1 MVEKRQLSPAVLL
14 GISFLSFIAIGLP
27 HGILNIAWT
36 YMQDTFHVSLESL
49 GVLLSAGT
57 IGYLVSAF
65 TSGRL
70 SAVIGL
76 GYFLALGAACEVI
89 GVVGFIIA
97 PSWETLLLAALTASF
112 GGGMIDAGMNTFV
125 SSRYSAGPLNWLHA
139 FFGIGLTFG
148 PPLVTFIV
156 VAQGQSWRLSYLVL
170 LAVHATLVVIFLATR
185 NQWEANQ
192 QTSETDEPAPRRLP
206 AASIRQTLKIPAVLL
221 SMALLFT
228 YAGVEVGGG
237 QLTNTLFIDSRGI
250 SQETA
255 SFWISFYWASFT
267 IGRMIMGS
275 IAGRFQNNT
284 LMRISMTGT
293 VVGALLLTVNL
304 SNEVGFLGLAI
315 LGFSQAPMFAIV
327 IAETPRRA
335 GPRFAANAIGFQIG
349 FAGLG
354 GALLPGLSGL
364 LTVPLGLESIGPFLL
379 ALTVVMF
386 VLHEALLRREVR
398 AVAVA

>member
-14 GISFLSFIAIGLP
+14 GISFFSFIAIGMP
-27 HGILNIAWT
+27 GGILNIAWT

-57 IGYLVSAF
+57 FGYLISAF

-70 SAVIGL
+70 SAAIGL
-76 GYFLALGAACEVI
+76 GYFLVLGASCEVI
-89 GVVGFIIA
+89 GILVIMTV
-97 PSWETLLLAALTASF
+97 PSWEMLLMGAMVMSF

-156 VAQGQSWRLSYLVL
+156 VAQGQSWRLSYLAL
-170 LAVHATLVVIFLATR
+170 LAVHGTLALIFLLTR
-185 NQWEANQ
+185 NQWEADP
-192 QTSETDEPAPRRLP
+192 QTDVTDEPTPRRLP
-206 AASIRQTLKIPAVLL
+206 AASIRETLKIPAVLL

-228 YAGVEVGGG
+228 YAGLEVGGG

-275 IAGRFQNNT
+275 IAGRFQNST
-284 LMRISMTGT
+284 LMRLSMSGT

-304 SNEVGFLGLAI
+304 SNELGFLGLAI
-315 LGFSQAPMFAIV
+315 LGFAQAPMFAIV

-349 FAGLG
+349 FAGMG
-354 GALLPGLSGL
+354 GALLPGLAGL

-379 ALTVVMF
+379 ALAVIMF

-398 AVAVA
+398 AVALA